1 MSLPPPPPT
10 TFKTMIRAFILYS
23 VTRVRVLSITKL
35 FVEVVLF
42 KLVLYIDLQTL
53 IVLYY
58 IIVKYESDI

>member
-1 MSLPPPPPT
+1 
-10 TFKTMIRAFILYS
+10 MIRAFILYS
-23 VTRVRVLSITKL
+23 ITRVRVLSITKL